1 MPKGDFLEK
10 SPKNILYIYDK
21 KKLVNSLQ
29 FLLGSRSDSKGFH
42 PIKFSLTF
50 SPPFQLNPRVY
61 FKE

>member
-1 MPKGDFLEK
+1 MPNSDFLEK

-21 KKLVNSLQ
+21 KKIENSLQ

-50 SPPFQLNPRVY
+50 SPPFN
-61 FKE
+61 